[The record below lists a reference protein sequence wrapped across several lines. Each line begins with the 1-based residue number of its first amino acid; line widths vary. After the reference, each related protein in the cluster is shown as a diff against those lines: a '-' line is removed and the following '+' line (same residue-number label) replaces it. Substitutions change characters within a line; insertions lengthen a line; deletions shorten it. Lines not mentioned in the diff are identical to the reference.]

1 MARAIIP
8 GFAPAAFGNLPD
20 VRDDVTNGWV
30 AKFQV
35 VYTGEGAIDGF
46 MRDEFEVHFLD
57 TDNAAALDNKMRDAA
72 RARATELGIPSAST
86 MKVTAFVPPRLLT

>member
-35 VYTGEGAIDGF
+35 VYTGEGAINGF

-57 TDNAAALDNKMRDAA
+57 ADLAVTMDNKIRDAA
-72 RARATELGIPSAST
+72 RARAVELGVTGGST
-86 MKVTAFVPPRLLT
+86 LTVISMIPPRRL